1 MEFIPSKILKWYDK
15 NNFEKNFEGSILF
28 LDIKGFTSLTENLMK
43 SGKSGAETLSKI
55 INFFY
60 NDIIDEIYKND
71 GFVTTFAGD
80 AFTAVFDGKKNFCCA
95 VSAYNIIKKIENK
108 NFGLPNE
115 EIKLSVKISI
125 VSGRFKI
132 LFIGEKK
139 KIFLLKGSPIKKIH
153 KMQDICEENEILCD
167 NKTYENLVEIA
178 KFEKKEEF
186 YKILHV
192 SPKRCSV
199 KEKTDDYQNDDTF
212 FVDEVYRSDL
222 KGEFRNVISIFINF
236 KNSSNEK
243 NVRFYVENLLKL
255 KEKYDGFLSMV
266 EYSDKG
272 LLCYIIFGAPIAFEN
287 DISKSSDFVKEL
299 VFVLGKDVRIG
310 ITFGSVYF
318 GKIGSEKKYAY
329 TSISSV
335 VNLAARIAMRA
346 LWGEIWCDS
355 VYANKLQK
363 NFDLQSKGFFK
374 FKGIVG
380 ERQVFKLGEKIV
392 FEKKYINRFI
402 GREEELKRLTEI
414 FKGKDKNMG
423 ILFVFGQAGIGK
435 TRFVEESLKSLD
447 NDVDIFWEQTDE
459 IIKDFLE
466 VFRKFLAKNF
476 KIDFYKNNKQNEK
489 NFETVFYEL
498 LNKVEIKKDVPV
510 EELKRT
516 KIFLKSFLGF
526 DTDLDKN
533 YDDKVILDNIKIA
546 IKEFVKIKSSL
557 KPLILIFDDSQWLD
571 EVSLKFIPELMTN
584 VSDYPFGLIILS
596 RDDERIKN
604 LYSNLKNAKSF
615 QLQRFERE
623 NVKLMME
630 TILKGPIKDKL
641 LNFVE
646 TKSEG
651 NPFFLEQ
658 ILLFLNE
665 NGYIKYDNNGF
676 DIEKIDIDIF
686 SGINSIIIARL
697 DRLSKKLKRL
707 VQHASVLGKEFDIEI
722 LNKMAGMKDIE
733 VELVEGTEQ
742 NIWYPSGEMK
752 YIFSHSLIKDAA
764 YEMQLE
770 EDLIELHK
778 LAALSIEEKYKNN
791 PVYFADLAF
800 HYEKSKNYEKY
811 EEYLKKAAEFAKKEY
826 REEDALRL
834 NQKLFNIQK
843 DNFEKLKTGIL
854 IAHSLFYL
862 SQYKQEE
869 DFLNEIFKII
879 KDKESEIYAEYLN
892 VMIELQIRLSDY
904 DNALENANRAYEI
917 FKKNNNLKEE
927 IRSIKNIGK
936 IYYDMN
942 QYEKS
947 LAYFKESLKKAKEA
961 KFDQLEHDIL
971 GSMALYYFETGE
983 YDEGIKLLNKKIEY
997 DRKNNKKREMCYA
1010 MGNLGLMLWRK
1021 GELDKALKIFQEILN
1036 VAKEQG
1042 DRYSMSA
1049 SISNIGMIYYFQKK
1063 YDEALKFYQEAFTI
1077 NEEIGNK
1084 YFMGINLG
1092 NIGNIYS
1099 ALEEF
1104 DTAQEYYLIAASIFE
1119 EIKNYW
1125 ALHLALYEMSK
1136 INFYK
1141 DDLDQMKNF
1150 AEKSYNM
1157 ALKLNLDDEI
1167 AASVILLIQYF
1178 YEIGDMENLEIKLK
1192 ELENFLEKQED
1203 KEKKFVYDLYNN
1215 LFLLRK
1221 GEMDIEKRLIKM
1233 VDENE
1238 NLENK
1243 ARLFYFLF
1251 KETKNLEYKTLFLS
1265 FVDKVIE
1272 SAESLE
1278 FKMMKRKIE
1287 YN

>member
-1 MEFIPSKILKWYDK
+1 METVPLKILKWYAK
-15 NNFEKNFEGSILF
+15 NSFEKSFEGSVLF

-55 INFFY
+55 INLFY
-60 NDIIDEIYKND
+60 NDIIDEIYSNG
-71 GFVTTFAGD
+71 GFITTFAGD
-80 AFTAVFDGKKNFCCA
+80 AFTAVFDGKKNFCS
-95 VSAYNIIKKIENK
+95 VLSAYNIIKKIENK
-108 NFGLPNE
+108 NFILPNE
-115 EIKLSVKISI
+115 RVKLSVKISI

-139 KIFLLKGSPIKKIH
+139 KIFLLKGSPLKKIQ
-153 KMQDICEENEILCD
+153 KMQNICEENEILCD
-167 NKTYENLVEIA
+167 KKTYDNLVEIA
-178 KFEKKEEF
+178 KFEKREEF
-186 YKILHV
+186 YKILHI
-192 SPKRCSV
+192 SQIGCSV
-199 KEKTDDYQNDDTF
+199 KEKTDSYKNYDAF
-212 FVDEVYRSDL
+212 IVDEVYNSDL
-222 KGEFRNVISIFINF
+222 KGEFRNVISIFVNF

-243 NVRFYVENLLKL
+243 KIRFYVENLLNL
-255 KEKYDGFLSMV
+255 KEKYGCFLSMV

-272 LLCYIIFGAPIAFEN
+272 LLCYIIFGAPMAFEN

-299 VFVLGKDVRIG
+299 VSVLGKDVRVG
-310 ITFGSVYF
+310 VTFGSAYF

-329 TSISSV
+329 TAISAV
-335 VNLAARIAMRA
+335 VNLAARITMKA

-355 VYANKLQK
+355 IYTSKLQK
-363 NFDLQSKGFFK
+363 NYDLQSKGFIK

-380 ERQVFKLGEKIV
+380 ERQVFKLGEKIG

-414 FKGKDKNMG
+414 LKVRDKNMG

-435 TRFVEESLKSLD
+435 TRFVEESIKSFE
-447 NDVDIFWEQTDE
+447 NEFEIFWEQSDE
-459 IIKDFLE
+459 IVKDFLE
-466 VFRKFLAKNF
+466 VFRKFMVKYFKLDFDKNVE
-476 KIDFYKNNKQNEK
+476 KNEK
-489 NFETVFYEL
+489 NFETVYYEL
-498 LNKVEIKKDVPV
+498 LNKVENKKNISV
-510 EELKRT
+510 EEFKRT
-516 KIFLKSFLGF
+516 KVFLKSFLGF
-526 DTDLDKN
+526 DIDLYKN
-533 YDDKVILDNIKIA
+533 YDDKVILDNIKIG
-546 IKEFVKIKSSL
+546 IKEFVKIKSSIR
-557 KPLILIFDDSQWLD
+557 PLILIFDDSQWLD

-604 LYSNLKNAKSF
+604 LYSNIKDAKVF
-615 QLQRFERE
+615 ELQRFEKK

-630 TILKGPIKDKL
+630 TILKGPIKEKL

-651 NPFFLEQ
+651 NPFFVEQ

-697 DRLSKKLKRL
+697 DRLSKKLKRV

-722 LNKMAGMKDIE
+722 LNKMVGMKDIE
-733 VELVEGTEQ
+733 VELIEGTEQ
-742 NIWYPSGEMK
+742 NIWYPSNEMK
-752 YIFSHSLIKDAA
+752 YVFSHSLIKDAA

-770 EDLIELHK
+770 EDLIKLHK

-791 PVYFADLAF
+791 PIYFADLAF
-800 HYEKSKNYEKY
+800 HYERSKNYEKY

-834 NQKLFNIQK
+834 NQKLFDIQK
-843 DNFEKLKTGIL
+843 DDFEKLKTGIL

-869 DFLNEIFKII
+869 NFLNEIFKTI

-892 VMIELQIRLSDY
+892 VLIELQIRLSDY
-904 DNALENANRAYEI
+904 ENALKNADRAYEI
-917 FKKNNNLKEE
+917 FKKNKNLKEE

-947 LAYFKESLKKAKEA
+947 LDYFKESLKMAKES

-1021 GELDKALKIFQEILN
+1021 GELDKALEIFKEILK

-1042 DRYSMSA
+1042 DRYSLSA

-1063 YDEALKFYQEAFTI
+1063 YDEALKCYQEAFTI

-1104 DTAQEYYLIAASIFE
+1104 ETAQEYYMIAASIFE

-1125 ALHLALYEMSK
+1125 ALHLALYEISK

-1141 DDLDQMKNF
+1141 SDLDQMKNF
-1150 AEKSYNM
+1150 AEKSYDV
-1157 ALKLNLDDEI
+1157 ALKLELNDEI
-1167 AASVILLIQYF
+1167 TASVILLIQYF
-1178 YEIGDMENLEIKLK
+1178 YEVGDLENLEFKLK
-1192 ELENFLEKQED
+1192 ELEKFLEKHED
-1203 KEKKFVYDLYNN
+1203 KEKKFLYDLYHN
-1215 LFLLRK
+1215 LLLLKRGKTDVERK
-1221 GEMDIEKRLIKM
+1221 LIKM

-1243 ARLFYFLF
+1243 TRLFYFLF

-1272 SAESLE
+1272 SAESFE

>member
-1 MEFIPSKILKWYDK
+1 
-15 NNFEKNFEGSILF
+15 
-28 LDIKGFTSLTENLMK
+28 
-43 SGKSGAETLSKI
+43 
-55 INFFY
+55 
-60 NDIIDEIYKND
+60 
-71 GFVTTFAGD
+71 
-80 AFTAVFDGKKNFCCA
+80 
-95 VSAYNIIKKIENK
+95 
-108 NFGLPNE
+108 
-115 EIKLSVKISI
+115 
-125 VSGRFKI
+125 
-132 LFIGEKK
+132 
-139 KIFLLKGSPIKKIH
+139 
-153 KMQDICEENEILCD
+153 
-167 NKTYENLVEIA
+167 
-178 KFEKKEEF
+178 
-186 YKILHV
+186 
-192 SPKRCSV
+192 
-199 KEKTDDYQNDDTF
+199 
-212 FVDEVYRSDL
+212 
-222 KGEFRNVISIFINF
+222 
-236 KNSSNEK
+236 
-243 NVRFYVENLLKL
+243 
-255 KEKYDGFLSMV
+255 
-266 EYSDKG
+266 
-272 LLCYIIFGAPIAFEN
+272 
-287 DISKSSDFVKEL
+287 
-299 VFVLGKDVRIG
+299 
-310 ITFGSVYF
+310 
-318 GKIGSEKKYAY
+318 
-329 TSISSV
+329 
-335 VNLAARIAMRA
+335 
-346 LWGEIWCDS
+346 
-355 VYANKLQK
+355 
-363 NFDLQSKGFFK
+363 
-374 FKGIVG
+374 
-380 ERQVFKLGEKIV
+380 
-392 FEKKYINRFI
+392 
-402 GREEELKRLTEI
+402 
-414 FKGKDKNMG
+414 
-423 ILFVFGQAGIGK
+423 
-435 TRFVEESLKSLD
+435 
-447 NDVDIFWEQTDE
+447 
-459 IIKDFLE
+459 
-466 VFRKFLAKNF
+466 
-476 KIDFYKNNKQNEK
+476 
-489 NFETVFYEL
+489 
-498 LNKVEIKKDVPV
+498 
-510 EELKRT
+510 
-516 KIFLKSFLGF
+516 
-526 DTDLDKN
+526 
-533 YDDKVILDNIKIA
+533 
-546 IKEFVKIKSSL
+546 
-557 KPLILIFDDSQWLD
+557 
-571 EVSLKFIPELMTN
+571 
-584 VSDYPFGLIILS
+584 
-596 RDDERIKN
+596 
-604 LYSNLKNAKSF
+604 
-615 QLQRFERE
+615 
-623 NVKLMME
+623 
-630 TILKGPIKDKL
+630 
-641 LNFVE
+641 
-646 TKSEG
+646 
-651 NPFFLEQ
+651 
-658 ILLFLNE
+658 
-665 NGYIKYDNNGF
+665 
-676 DIEKIDIDIF
+676 
-686 SGINSIIIARL
+686 
-697 DRLSKKLKRL
+697 
-707 VQHASVLGKEFDIEI
+707 
-722 LNKMAGMKDIE
+722 
-733 VELVEGTEQ
+733 
-742 NIWYPSGEMK
+742 
-752 YIFSHSLIKDAA
+752 
-764 YEMQLE
+764 
-770 EDLIELHK
+770 
-778 LAALSIEEKYKNN
+778 KYKNN

-1063 YDEALKFYQEAFTI
+1063 YDEALKCYQEAFTI

-1157 ALKLNLDDEI
+1157 ALKLNLEDEI

-1178 YEIGDMENLEIKLK
+1178 YEVGDMENLEIKLK

-1221 GEMDIEKRLIKM
+1221 GEMDIEKRLRKM

-1265 FVDKVIE
+1265 FANKVIE